1 MIFNCKPRC
10 LCIKTMKMVLP
21 EMGAGF
27 MPTSLNKICIHAR
40 NAHGTGLGDRPL
52 ECHHGVWSHQ
62 SNFHFRKALFSLIQ
76 FLLALQF
83 YHQSCFHCYYVLIMN
98 PASTVTMFSSSIPL
112 PRSLCFYHQSRFHC
126 HYVFIIYPASNV
138 MRQHVIGRIPCMNPS
153 SISVKET
160 WNLKWCLTLCCNK
173 CILMF

>member
-83 YHQSCFHCYYVLIMN
+83 YHQSRFHGHYMFLSSVLFPLPMIKMRHHIICKISLHESSFLSIQHN
-98 PASTVTMFSSSIPL
+98 LIRTSLHESSSLFRKHHFSS
-112 PRSLCFYHQSRFHC
+112 FY
-126 HYVFIIYPASNV
+126 
-138 MRQHVIGRIPCMNPS
+138 
-153 SISVKET
+153 T
-160 WNLKWCLTLCCNK
+160 
-173 CILMF
+173 